1 VTETFPPLSY
11 GHAYIYAREKKVGN
25 IKPKKKKRE
34 QRKKPV
40 YPVNAAS

>member
-25 IKPKKKKRE
+25 IKPKKIKENRE
-34 QRKKPV
+34 R
-40 YPVNAAS
+40 NLFIL